1 MMGVVKTTATRW
13 SYMPLFH
20 RRRAEG
26 SEKIYTLKT
35 EDGRGRTVVLA
46 HVAINQVITWLTT
59 GMFYTSFLMIYGIN
73 IVNVGIITFIPYI
86 ASTFGIFSPSVLERF
101 RKRRVFLAVTRF
113 LYYLLQILGLT
124 LVPVIIKNPDARIV
138 ALIIIVF
145 LANVINAITGSG
157 YTLWHIKFVP
167 PAMRA
172 DYFSI
177 QSLVANTIGS
187 GASLVSGIVAD
198 ALSASPYADAVII
211 GLRYVAFALAM
222 LDVFLLCLPKE
233 PAYEHSHPPRL
244 RDIFSL
250 PFHSRPFLMTMAVI
264 FLFTFFNAIPSSS
277 LNYYLINDVGVEY
290 TFVYAL
296 NMAYPLVQLFLLP
309 VAKKYVRKH
318 GWFETFALFTLG
330 SLPTWLMY
338 SCVTA
343 GNYLW
348 LLATVRLT
356 QHFFGTFYNL
366 ANANLIYTNLPPE
379 DQTNYLSFH
388 TIAVNVAT
396 FLGMMAGT
404 GFVAWCGDRTVT
416 LFGLTFTS
424 VQMLLWMQA
433 AGYVL
438 LPLFIFLNLKTLKT
452 NNY

>member
-1 MMGVVKTTATRW
+1 MR
-13 SYMPLFH
+13 LFH
-20 RRRAEG
+20 RDRAE
-26 SEKIYTLKT
+26 SPERIYTLKT
-35 EDGRGRTVVLA
+35 ENGRGRTIILA

-59 GMFYTSFLMIYGIN
+59 GMFYTSFLMIYGID

-86 ASTFGIFSPSVLERF
+86 ASLFGVFSPSVLERF
-101 RKRRVFLAVTRF
+101 KKRRVFLAVTRL

-124 LVPVIIKNPDARIV
+124 LAPVIIKDPDMRIV
-138 ALIIIVF
+138 ALIVIIF

-167 PAMRA
+167 PGMRA

-177 QSLVANTIGS
+177 QSLVANTIGI
-187 GASLVSGIVAD
+187 GASLISGVVAD
-198 ALSASPYADAVII
+198 ALSSSPYADAAII
-211 GLRYVAFALAM
+211 GLRYTAFALAM
-222 LDVFLLCLPKE
+222 IDVILLCLPKE
-233 PAYEHSHPPRL
+233 FAYEHSKQPKL

-264 FLFTFFNAIPSSS
+264 VLFTFFNAIPSSS
-277 LNYYLINDVGVEY
+277 LSYYLINDVGIEY

-318 GWFETFALFTLG
+318 GWFETFALFTFC

-343 GNYLW
+343 SNYLW
-348 LLATVRLT
+348 LYAAVRLI
-356 QHFFGTFYNL
+356 QHLFGTFYNL
-366 ANANLIYTNLPPE
+366 ANANLVYTNLPPK

-388 TIAVNVAT
+388 TIAVNAAT

-404 GFVAWCGDRTVT
+404 GFVAWCGDRTVE

-424 VQMLLWMQA
+424 VQMLLWAQS

-438 LPLFIFLNLKTLKT
+438 LPLFILLNLKTLKT